1 MSANLNSRENVI
13 ISLHP
18 HNDRG
23 TGVAA
28 AEMGILAGADRI
40 EGTLFGNGERT
51 GNVDLITLALN
62 LYSQG
67 VDPELNIFDM
77 PRIVE
82 TYEKTMDLP
91 VPARHPYAGELVFA
105 AFSGSHQD
113 AIAKGMDWRKGKIDA
128 GESMELWNV
137 PYLPLDPADV
147 NRRYDA
153 DVIRINSQSGKGGVS
168 YILEQNFGY
177 KLPKEMMAD
186 VGYLIKDIS
195 DKTHKELS
203 PAEIHDAFVD
213 EYVNIDKPISL
224 IQVDWRRE
232 GEDARAMAEFSINGE
247 VVSAE
252 GVGNG
257 SLDSLRA
264 ALDTAR
270 SGLDYSFVNYFQHAL
285 EDESSARA
293 AAYIWIKDKDGKD
306 IWGLGV
312 HNDITMASV
321 YALISAINRMER
333 T

>member
-1 MSANLNSRENVI
+1 VI

-28 AEMGILAGADRI
+28 AEMGMLAGADRI

-113 AIAKGMDWRKGKIDA
+113 AIAKGMNWRADKRDA
-128 GESMELWNV
+128 GEDMELWNV

-147 NRRYDA
+147 SRRYDA

-203 PAEIHDAFVD
+203 PTEIHDAFVE
-213 EYVNIDKPISL
+213 EYVNIDKPISV
-224 IQVDWRRE
+224 IHADWRRK
-232 GEDARAMAEFSINGE
+232 GEDTRALAEFSIDGE
-247 VVSAE
+247 VISAE
-252 GVGNG
+252 GEGNG

-264 ALDTAR
+264 ALDNACP
-270 SGLDYSFVNYFQHAL
+270 SLEFSFVNYYQHAL

-293 AAYIWIKDKDGKD
+293 AAYVWIKDKDGKD

-312 HNDITMASV
+312 HSDITMASV
-321 YALISAINRMER
+321 YALISAINKMKGK
-333 T
+333 